1 MLFLRNKRYKE
12 EKMNIIV
19 CIKQVPNTANVQIDR
34 ETGRLKRDGLE
45 SIINPFDEYAI
56 EEGVRI
62 RERCGGKVTVITMGP
77 LQAEAVLR
85 EAIAKGVNEGVLIS
99 DKAFSGADTL
109 ATSYV
114 LSTAIRFL
122 GNFDI
127 VICGKQALDGDTAQV
142 GPGVAE
148 MLDIPHVAY
157 VKKIKS
163 VDDKTIRIERMMEDG
178 YDLIESSL
186 PILLTV
192 VKEINNP
199 RVASLKGKIAA
210 KKAVIKILDAA
221 AIGVDI
227 KKTGFNG
234 SPTQVMKIFVPSQ
247 KMSGEKFT
255 GEPNK
260 IAAALVKRLSDLSL
274 I

>member
-1 MLFLRNKRYKE
+1 
-12 EKMNIIV
+12 MNIIV
-19 CIKQVPNTANVQIDR
+19 CVKQVPNTTNVQIDH

-62 RERCGGKVTVITMGP
+62 KERVGGKVTVITMGP
-77 LQAEAVLR
+77 PQAEAVLR
-85 EAIAKGVNEGVLIS
+85 EAIAKGADEGVLLS
-99 DKAFSGADTL
+99 DRAFGGADTL
-109 ATSYV
+109 ATSYA
-114 LSTAIRFL
+114 LSTAVRFL

-127 VICGKQALDGDTAQV
+127 VICGKQASDGDTAQV
-142 GPGVAE
+142 GPGIAE
-148 MLDIPHVAY
+148 MLDISHVAY
-157 VKKIKS
+157 VKKVES
-163 VDDKTIRIERMMEDG
+163 VDDKTVKVERMMEDG

-186 PILLTV
+186 PVLLTV

-210 KKAVIKILDAA
+210 KKAVIKVLDAA
-221 AIGVDI
+221 AIGADV
-227 KKTGFNG
+227 KKTGLNG
-234 SPTQVMKIFVPSQ
+234 SPTQVMKIFTPPQ
-247 KMSGEKFT
+247 RTGGEKFT

-260 IAAALVKRLSDLSL
+260 VAVALVKRLSDLSL

>member
-1 MLFLRNKRYKE
+1 
-12 EKMNIIV
+12 MNIIV
-19 CIKQVPNTANVQIDR
+19 CIKQVPNTTNGQIDH

-62 RERCGGKVTVITMGP
+62 KERVGGKVTVITMGP
-77 LQAEAVLR
+77 PHAEAVLR
-85 EAIAKGVNEGVLIS
+85 EAIAKGADEGVLLS
-99 DKAFSGADTL
+99 DRAFGGADTL
-109 ATSYV
+109 ATSYA
-114 LSTAIRFL
+114 LSTAVRFL

-127 VICGKQALDGDTAQV
+127 VICGKQASDGDTAQV
-142 GPGVAE
+142 GPGIAE

-157 VKKIKS
+157 VKKVES
-163 VDDKTIRIERMMEDG
+163 VDDKTIKVERMMEDG

-186 PILLTV
+186 PVLLTV

-199 RVASLKGKIAA
+199 RVASLKGKMAA
-210 KKAVIKILDAA
+210 KKAVIKVLDAA
-221 AIGVDI
+221 AIGADV
-227 KKTGFNG
+227 KKTGLNG
-234 SPTQVMKIFVPSQ
+234 SPTQVMKIFTPPQ
-247 KMSGEKFT
+247 RTGGEKFT

-260 IAAALVKRLSDLSL
+260 VAVDLVKRLSDLSL